1 MLRFFFAAIIVCFTL
16 FLEVTHWFFPSW
28 CGSHSLGNNLYLLDW
43 DFNQQ
48 ILVYGCAF
56 EGRACISGPNLIRE
70 YNLLYHG
77 SYDWESIVSVEN
89 NDTCLIVKTRT
100 TDSLLSEFSYVI
112 EKGYDDKITEYDD
125 IVKSYMT
132 KDTIQSY

>member
-1 MLRFFFAAIIVCFTL
+1 M
-16 FLEVTHWFFPSW
+16 
-28 CGSHSLGNNLYLLDW
+28 
-43 DFNQQ
+43 
-48 ILVYGCAF
+48 
-56 EGRACISGPNLIRE
+56 
-70 YNLLYHG
+70 LYHG